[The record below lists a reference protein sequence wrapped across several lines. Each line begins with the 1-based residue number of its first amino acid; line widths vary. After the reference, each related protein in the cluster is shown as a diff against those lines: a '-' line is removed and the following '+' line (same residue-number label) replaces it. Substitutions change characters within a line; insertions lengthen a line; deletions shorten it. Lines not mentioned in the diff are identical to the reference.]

1 MRYFSLLLIA
11 IVALLLF
18 NNCSDNDKG
27 ECNEMGVIPERTQKK
42 VVRILTEKH
51 GEEYSFRI
59 NTGVKQAASFWM
71 EQDGDDA
78 EFEKFCEENFVAD
91 KETLDKNFVRLQKN
105 FEVITGH
112 FNRVV
117 LDLNEPLHLDKYE
130 ILPIDMIFGAY
141 NPAAHLQNDFY
152 KNKLAFFILLN
163 FPHYTLEEKNDLG
176 QSWSRKDWAYARMGD
191 IFTSRVPSVVLQNIS
206 KAMTEA
212 DAYISDYNI
221 YVGHM
226 QDNDGKSYFDKD
238 KKLITHWNLRDEI
251 KSKYSEATGLPA
263 QQIIYEAMKR
273 IITQEIP
280 EKVINSNE
288 YEWNPYTNTVY
299 KDGSQVEFTPEPNTR
314 YQHLLTNYHTRIA
327 ADPYNPYYPT
337 YIQRTF
343 REGTQIPQEEVEALF
358 VKLVSSPIVKDIA
371 GLIKERLGRDL
382 QPFDIWY
389 DGFKARSTISQDILD
404 NATKSKY
411 PDKDTFYADL
421 PNILVKLGFPPE
433 KANSIVS
440 HIQVD
445 ASRGAGHAWGAEMK
459 SEKSRLRTRIG
470 ADGMDYKGYN
480 IAVHE
485 FGHNVE
491 QTLTLQDVD
500 YYMMR
505 GVPNT
510 AFTELWAFV
519 FQARDLDL
527 LGINDDNPDKE
538 YLTILDNFWSVYE
551 IMGVSLVDMHV
562 WKWLYDNPN
571 ATPEQLKNKV
581 IEIAK
586 DIWNKYFAEA
596 FGIKDEPILAIYS
609 HMIDYPLY
617 LSAYP
622 LGHLAEFQVEKQ
634 MEGKSIGEE
643 MIRICT
649 QGNLTPN
656 IWMEKATGSHL
667 SADPI
672 IEAAEEA
679 VKELKK

>member
-1 MRYFSLLLIA
+1 MRYISLLLAA
-11 IVALLLF
+11 IIGLLLLS
-18 NNCSDNDKG
+18 NCSDNEKG
-27 ECNEMGVIPERTQKK
+27 ECNAMGVISERTQKK
-42 VVRILTEKH
+42 VIHVLTDKY
-51 GEEYSFRI
+51 GEEHSFRI
-59 NTGVKQAASFWM
+59 KTGVKQASAFWM
-71 EQDGDDA
+71 EEDGNETNFE
-78 EFEKFCEENFVAD
+78 EFCIENFIAD
-91 KETLDKNFVRLQKN
+91 KDQLDKNFERLQKN
-105 FEVITGH
+105 FEVIMGH
-112 FNRVV
+112 YNKVV
-117 LDLNEPLHLDKYE
+117 LDFNEPLHLDGGE
-130 ILPIDMIFGAY
+130 ILPIDMIYGAY
-141 NPAAHLQNDFY
+141 NPAAHLQSDFY
-152 KNKLAFFILLN
+152 KNKLAFFVLLN

-176 QSWSRKDWAYARMGD
+176 KSWSRKEWAYARMGD
-191 IFTSRVPSVVLQNIS
+191 VFTSRVPSQVLQNIS
-206 KAMTEA
+206 EATTKA
-212 DAYISDYNI
+212 DAYISEYNI
-221 YVGHM
+221 FVGHM

-251 KSKYSEATGLPA
+251 KSKYADPDGLPA
-263 QQIIYEAMKR
+263 QKIIYEAMKR

-280 EKVINSNE
+280 AMVINSNK
-288 YEWNPYTNTVY
+288 YDWNPYTNTVY
-299 KDGSQVEFTPEPNTR
+299 KDGSKVEFTSEPNTR
-314 YQHLLTNYHTRIA
+314 YAHLLTNFHTRIA
-327 ADPYNPYYPT
+327 ADPFNPYLPT
-337 YIQRTF
+337 YIDRTF
-343 REGTQIPQEEVEALF
+343 TEGMQIPQEEVEALF
-358 VKLVSSPIVKDIA
+358 VQLVSSPIVKDIA
-371 GLIKERLGRDL
+371 GLIKQRLGRDL

-389 DGFKARSTISQDILD
+389 DGFKARSNISQDVLD

-411 PDKDTFYADL
+411 PNKDAFYADL
-421 PNILVKLGFPPE
+421 PNILVKLGFTTE
-433 KANSIVS
+433 KAQNIVS

-527 LGINDDNPDKE
+527 LGINDENPDKE
-538 YLTILDNFWSVYE
+538 YLNTLDNFWSVYE
-551 IMGVSLVDMHV
+551 IMGVSLVDMYV
-562 WKWLYDNPN
+562 WKWLYDNPD
-571 ATPEQLKNKV
+571 ATAEQLKDKV

-586 DIWNKYFAEA
+586 DVWNKYYAEA
-596 FGIKDEPILAIYS
+596 FGMKDEPILAIYS

-622 LGHLAEFQVEKQ
+622 VGHLAEFQVEKQ

-643 MIRICT
+643 MFRICT

-656 IWMEKATGSHL
+656 IWMENATGAPL
-667 SADPI
+667 SANPI
-672 IEAAEEA
+672 IEAAEKA
-679 VKELKK
+679 YKQLKR